1 MYNNDHELPTNENQ
15 CRNNA
20 LCKGQC
26 IERRP
31 LSPDRGTGHRHEAEV
46 SCFTMKG
53 LIFDN
58 GQRRSIHYPAYYT
71 ATCQNENITS
81 HGVSFFNLFVTSI
94 LSVDQQRNN
103 LFAKTVTSLSNGRR
117 WA

>member
-1 MYNNDHELPTNENQ
+1 MYDSTVFCGTVGGGTVGLSVLQNSRWWFSRID
-15 CRNNA
+15 
-20 LCKGQC
+20 C
-26 IERRP
+26 ITV
-31 LSPDRGTGHRHEAEV
+31 DR
-46 SCFTMKG
+46 
-53 LIFDN
+53 L
-58 GQRRSIHYPAYYT
+58 HYPAYYT

-103 LFAKTVTSLSNGRR
+103 LSAKTVMSLSNGRR